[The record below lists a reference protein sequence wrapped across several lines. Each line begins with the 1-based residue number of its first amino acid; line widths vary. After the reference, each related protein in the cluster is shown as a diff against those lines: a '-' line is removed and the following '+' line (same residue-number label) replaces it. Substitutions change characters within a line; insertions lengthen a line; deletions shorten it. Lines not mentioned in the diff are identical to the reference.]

1 MELLRNSK
9 VGTKLNI
16 LINSKVGTKLNILIT
31 ISSIACI
38 VLSLIGFWGLE
49 RGKSTSSNMYE
60 DNLLPIEWIG
70 IVESNFY
77 HVNMNF
83 MEIMVSKDEKR
94 MNELIREMDGIRQ
107 ENDYLL
113 KQFEAKVIST
123 KEKELYNTFYE
134 TFNKLRTQMKKAQEL
149 GKSNNE
155 EAYAYY
161 LKEIEPNMQKSIKSI
176 RELILYNSNNAE
188 LLQKE
193 NNNSAQN
200 TMIMFVSISLLAIL
214 IIILIGYII
223 KLTIRKP
230 LVLLQNDMEK
240 VAAGD
245 LTTRTPYK
253 ANNELGHIVQSFNSM
268 LDNLQQLIAN
278 VKMTTQEVISTT
290 EGVLQDTNRASSI
303 SNEVVQTVLEVKTK
317 IEGQVT
323 SIQESSSS
331 MEEIT
336 TGVQTVA
343 ESSAVVAEVAV
354 TTTERINIG
363 SEVINHSILQMNSV
377 HDVVEETSKVINK
390 LVTRTQQID
399 TALAAITNIAEQTNL
414 LALNAAIEAARA
426 GENGKG
432 FAVVAAEVRDLAEQS
447 KESAKEVNHLI
458 KSIQQDTQDTVNVM
472 RKGQQKAVE
481 GKEAAHKANQTFLSI
496 MRDIDK
502 ITSQIQEV
510 SAATEEMSAGTE
522 EVNASLSL
530 VSETATDV
538 KKETLQTVKSI
549 QSQAVSIEQISI
561 QSNKMKEKVEELT
574 ELVSKFNITE

>member
-1 MELLRNSK
+1 LELLR
-9 VGTKLNI
+9 
-16 LINSKVGTKLNILIT
+16 NSKVGTKLNILIT

-107 ENDYLL
+107 ENDHLL

-134 TFNKLRTQMKKAQEL
+134 TFNELRTQMKKAQEL

-200 TMIMFVSISLLAIL
+200 TMIMFISISLLAIL

-458 KSIQQDTQDTVNVM
+458 KSIQKDTQDTVNVM
-472 RKGQQKAVE
+472 QKGQQKAVE
-481 GKEAAHKANQTFLSI
+481 GKEAAYKANQTFLSI

-538 KKETLQTVKSI
+538 KKETLQTVNSI

-574 ELVSKFNITE
+574 ELVSKFNITEQKG

>member
-1 MELLRNSK
+1 MENVKLELLRNSK

-16 LINSKVGTKLNILIT
+16 LIA

-38 VLSLIGFWGLE
+38 VLSLIGFLGLE

-83 MEIMVSKDEKR
+83 MEIMLSKDEKR
-94 MNELIREMDGIRQ
+94 MNELIREMDGIRK
-107 ENDYLL
+107 ENDHLL

-123 KEKELYNTFYE
+123 KEKELYNTFHE
-134 TFNKLRTQMKKAQEL
+134 TFNELRTQMRKAQEL

-447 KESAKEVNHLI
+447 KESANEVNHLI

-472 RKGQQKAVE
+472 QKGQQKAVE
-481 GKEAAHKANQTFLSI
+481 GKEAAYKANQTFLSI
-496 MRDIDK
+496 MKDIDK
-502 ITSQIQEV
+502 ITGQIQEV

>member
-1 MELLRNSK
+1 MELLR
-9 VGTKLNI
+9 
-16 LINSKVGTKLNILIT
+16 NSKVGTKLNILIT

-94 MNELIREMDGIRQ
+94 MDELIREMDGIRQ

-134 TFNKLRTQMKKAQEL
+134 TFNELRTQMKKAQEL

-200 TMIMFVSISLLAIL
+200 TMIMFISISLLAIL

-390 LVTRTQQID
+390 LVTRTQRID

>member
-1 MELLRNSK
+1 MELLR
-9 VGTKLNI
+9 
-16 LINSKVGTKLNILIT
+16 NSKVGTKLNILIT

-38 VLSLIGFWGLE
+38 VLSLIGLWGLE

-538 KKETLQTVKSI
+538 KKETLQTVNSI

-561 QSNKMKEKVEELT
+561 QSNKMKEKVEELRG
-574 ELVSKFNITE
+574 LVSKFNITE

>member
-1 MELLRNSK
+1 MGNMELELLR
-9 VGTKLNI
+9 
-16 LINSKVGTKLNILIT
+16 NSKVGTKLNILIT

-83 MEIMVSKDEKR
+83 MEIMLSKDEKR
-94 MNELIREMDGIRQ
+94 MNELIREMDGIRK
-107 ENDYLL
+107 ENDHLL

-123 KEKELYNTFYE
+123 KEKELYNTFHE
-134 TFNKLRTQMKKAQEL
+134 TFNELRTQMKKAQEL

-200 TMIMFVSISLLAIL
+200 TMIMFVSISILAIL
-214 IIILIGYII
+214 VIILIGYII
-223 KLTIRKP
+223 KITIRKP
-230 LVLLQNDMEK
+230 LALLQSNMEK

-363 SEVINHSILQMNSV
+363 SEVINYSILQMNSV

-458 KSIQQDTQDTVNVM
+458 KSIQKDTQDTVNVM
-472 RKGQQKAVE
+472 QKGQQKAVE
-481 GKEAAHKANQTFLSI
+481 GKEAAYKANQTFLSI

-502 ITSQIQEV
+502 ITGQIQEV

-538 KKETLQTVKSI
+538 KKETLQTVNSI

-574 ELVSKFNITE
+574 ELVSKFNITEQKG

>member
-1 MELLRNSK
+1 MELLR
-9 VGTKLNI
+9 
-16 LINSKVGTKLNILIT
+16 NSKVGTKLNILIT

-83 MEIMVSKDEKR
+83 MEIMLSKDEKR
-94 MNELIREMDGIRQ
+94 MNELIREMDGIRK
-107 ENDYLL
+107 ENDHLL
-113 KQFEAKVIST
+113 KQFEAKLIST
-123 KEKELYNTFYE
+123 KEKELYNTFHE
-134 TFNKLRTQMKKAQEL
+134 TFNELRTQMKKAQEL

-200 TMIMFVSISLLAIL
+200 TMIMFVSISILAIL
-214 IIILIGYII
+214 IIILIGYVI
-223 KLTIRKP
+223 KLTIRNP
-230 LVLLQNDMEK
+230 LALLQNDMEK

-458 KSIQQDTQDTVNVM
+458 KSIQKDTQDTVNVM
-472 RKGQQKAVE
+472 QKGQQKAVE
-481 GKEAAHKANQTFLSI
+481 GKEAAYKANQTFLSI

-502 ITSQIQEV
+502 ITGQIQEV

-538 KKETLQTVKSI
+538 KKETLQTVNSI
-549 QSQAVSIEQISI
+549 QSQAESIEQISI

-574 ELVSKFNITE
+574 ELVSKFNITEQKE

>member
-1 MELLRNSK
+1 MELLR
-9 VGTKLNI
+9 
-16 LINSKVGTKLNILIT
+16 NSKVGTKLNILIT

-49 RGKSTSSNMYE
+49 RGKNTSSNMYE

-83 MEIMVSKDEKR
+83 MEIMLSKDEKR
-94 MNELIREMDGIRQ
+94 MNELIREMDGIRK
-107 ENDYLL
+107 ENDHLL

-123 KEKELYNTFYE
+123 KEKEVYNTFHE
-134 TFNKLRTQMKKAQEL
+134 TFNELRTQMKKAQEL

-176 RELILYNSNNAE
+176 RELIIYNSNNAE
-188 LLQKE
+188 FLQKE
-193 NNNSAQN
+193 NNNGAQN
-200 TMIMFVSISLLAIL
+200 TMIMFVSISILAIL
-214 IIILIGYII
+214 IIIFIGYII

-230 LVLLQNDMEK
+230 LALLQNDMEK

-278 VKMTTQEVISTT
+278 VKMTTQEVISST
-290 EGVLQDTNRASSI
+290 EGVLQDTKRASNI
-303 SNEVVQTVLEVKTK
+303 STEVVQTVLEVKTK

-458 KSIQQDTQDTVNVM
+458 KSIQKDTQDTVNVM
-472 RKGQQKAVE
+472 QKGQQKAVE

-502 ITSQIQEV
+502 ITGQIQEV

-549 QSQAVSIEQISI
+549 QSQVVSIEQISI

-574 ELVSKFNITE
+574 ELVSKFNITEQKG

>member
-1 MELLRNSK
+1 MELLR
-9 VGTKLNI
+9 
-16 LINSKVGTKLNILIT
+16 NSKVGTKLNILIT

-107 ENDYLL
+107 ENDHLL

-134 TFNKLRTQMKKAQEL
+134 TFNELRTQMKKAQEL

-200 TMIMFVSISLLAIL
+200 TMIMFISISLLAIL

-303 SNEVVQTVLEVKTK
+303 SNEVVQTVLEVKIK

-458 KSIQQDTQDTVNVM
+458 KSIQKDTKDTVNVM
-472 RKGQQKAVE
+472 QKGQQKAVE
-481 GKEAAHKANQTFLSI
+481 GKEAAYKANQTFLSI

-538 KKETLQTVKSI
+538 KKETLQTVNSI

-574 ELVSKFNITE
+574 ELVSKFNITEQKG

>member
-1 MELLRNSK
+1 MELLR
-9 VGTKLNI
+9 
-16 LINSKVGTKLNILIT
+16 NSKVGTKLNILIT

-107 ENDYLL
+107 ENDHLL

-317 IEGQVT
+317 IEGQVS

-377 HDVVEETSKVINK
+377 HDVVKETSKVINK

-458 KSIQQDTQDTVNVM
+458 KSIQKDTQDTVNVM
-472 RKGQQKAVE
+472 QKGQQKAVE
-481 GKEAAHKANQTFLSI
+481 GKEAAYKANQTFLSI

-538 KKETLQTVKSI
+538 KKETLQTVNSI

-574 ELVSKFNITE
+574 ELVSKFNITEQKG

>member
-1 MELLRNSK
+1 MELLR
-9 VGTKLNI
+9 
-16 LINSKVGTKLNILIT
+16 NSKVGTKLNILIT

-447 KESAKEVNHLI
+447 KESAREVNHLI

-538 KKETLQTVKSI
+538 KKETLQTVNSI

-561 QSNKMKEKVEELT
+561 QSNKMKEKVEELRG
-574 ELVSKFNITE
+574 LVSKFNITE

>member
-1 MELLRNSK
+1 MELLR
-9 VGTKLNI
+9 
-16 LINSKVGTKLNILIT
+16 NSKVGTKLNILIT

-107 ENDYLL
+107 ENDHLL
-113 KQFEAKVIST
+113 KQFEAKVISS

-230 LVLLQNDMEK
+230 LALLQSDMEK

-317 IEGQVT
+317 IEGQVS

-458 KSIQQDTQDTVNVM
+458 KSIQKDTQDTVNVM
-472 RKGQQKAVE
+472 QKGQQKAVE
-481 GKEAAHKANQTFLSI
+481 GKEAAYKANQTFLSI

-538 KKETLQTVKSI
+538 KKETLQTVNSI

>member
-1 MELLRNSK
+1 MENVKLELLRNSK

-16 LINSKVGTKLNILIT
+16 LIA

-38 VLSLIGFWGLE
+38 VLSLIGFLGLE

-83 MEIMVSKDEKR
+83 MEIMLSKDEKR
-94 MNELIREMDGIRQ
+94 MNELIREMDGIRK
-107 ENDYLL
+107 ENDHLL

-123 KEKELYNTFYE
+123 KEKELYNTFHE
-134 TFNKLRTQMKKAQEL
+134 TFNELRTQMRKAQEL

-161 LKEIEPNMQKSIKSI
+161 LKEIEPNMQKSIQSI
-176 RELILYNSNNAE
+176 RELISYNSNDAE

-193 NNNSAQN
+193 NNNGAQN
-200 TMIMFVSISLLAIL
+200 TMIMFVSISILAIL
-214 IIILIGYII
+214 IILFIGYII

-230 LVLLQNDMEK
+230 LALLQNDMEK

-290 EGVLQDTNRASSI
+290 EGVLQDTNRASII

-354 TTTERINIG
+354 TTTEQINIG

-432 FAVVAAEVRDLAEQS
+432 FAVVAAEVRALAEQS
-447 KESAKEVNHLI
+447 KESANEVNHLI

-472 RKGQQKAVE
+472 QKGQQKAVE
-481 GKEAAHKANQTFLSI
+481 GKEAAYKANQTFLSI
-496 MRDIDK
+496 MKDIDK
-502 ITSQIQEV
+502 ITGQIQEV

>member
-1 MELLRNSK
+1 
-9 VGTKLNI
+9 GTKLNI
-16 LINSKVGTKLNILIT
+16 LILISC
-31 ISSIACI
+31 ISCI
-38 VLSLIGFWGLE
+38 VLSLIGGWGLE
-49 RGKSTSSNMYE
+49 RGKSASSNMYE
-60 DNLLPIEWIG
+60 DDLKSIEWIG
-70 IVESNFY
+70 TIESNFY

-83 MEIMVSKDEKR
+83 MEIMLSKDEKR
-94 MNELIREMDGIRQ
+94 MNDLIKEMDGMRK
-107 ENDYLL
+107 ENDQLL
-113 KQFEAKVIST
+113 KQYEAKIISN
-123 KEKELYNTFYE
+123 KEKELYNKFHE
-134 TFNKLRTQMKKAQEL
+134 AFNELRTQIKKAQEL

-161 LKEIEPNMQKSIKSI
+161 LKEIEPNMQKTIQSI
-176 RELILYNSNNAE
+176 RELIIYNSNNAE

-200 TMIMFVSISLLAIL
+200 TMIMFVSISILAIL
-214 IIILIGYII
+214 IIILIGYVI

-230 LVLLQNDMEK
+230 LALLQNDMEK

-278 VKMTTQEVISTT
+278 VKMTTQEVIFTT

-458 KSIQQDTQDTVNVM
+458 KSIQKDTQDTVNVM
-472 RKGQQKAVE
+472 QKGQQKAVE
-481 GKEAAHKANQTFLSI
+481 GKEAAYKANQTFLSI
-496 MRDIDK
+496 MTDIDK
-502 ITSQIQEV
+502 ITGQIQEV

-538 KKETLQTVKSI
+538 KKETLQTVNSI

-574 ELVSKFNITE
+574 ELVSKFNITEQKE

>member
-1 MELLRNSK
+1 MELLR
-9 VGTKLNI
+9 
-16 LINSKVGTKLNILIT
+16 NSKVGTKLNILIT

-83 MEIMVSKDEKR
+83 MEIMLSKDEKR
-94 MNELIREMDGIRQ
+94 MNELIREMDGIRK
-107 ENDYLL
+107 ENDHLL

-123 KEKELYNTFYE
+123 KEKELYNTFHE
-134 TFNKLRTQMKKAQEL
+134 TFNELRTQMKKAQEL

-176 RELILYNSNNAE
+176 RELIIYNSNDAE

-193 NNNSAQN
+193 NNNDAQI
-200 TMIMFVSISLLAIL
+200 TMIMFVSISILAIL
-214 IIILIGYII
+214 IIMLIGYII

-230 LVLLQNDMEK
+230 LALLQDDMEK

-399 TALAAITNIAEQTNL
+399 TALTAITNIAEQTNL

-458 KSIQQDTQDTVNVM
+458 KSIQKDTQDTVNVM
-472 RKGQQKAVE
+472 QKGQQKAVE

-502 ITSQIQEV
+502 ITGQIQEV

-538 KKETLQTVKSI
+538 KKETLQTVNSI

-574 ELVSKFNITE
+574 ELVSKFNITEQKG

>member
-1 MELLRNSK
+1 MELLR
-9 VGTKLNI
+9 
-16 LINSKVGTKLNILIT
+16 NSKVGTKLNILIT

-94 MNELIREMDGIRQ
+94 MNELITEMDGIRQ

-290 EGVLQDTNRASSI
+290 ESVLQDTNRASSI

-390 LVTRTQQID
+390 LVTHTQQID

>member
-1 MELLRNSK
+1 
-9 VGTKLNI
+9 
-16 LINSKVGTKLNILIT
+16 
-31 ISSIACI
+31 
-38 VLSLIGFWGLE
+38 
-49 RGKSTSSNMYE
+49 
-60 DNLLPIEWIG
+60 
-70 IVESNFY
+70 
-77 HVNMNF
+77 
-83 MEIMVSKDEKR
+83 

-107 ENDYLL
+107 ENDHLL
-113 KQFEAKVIST
+113 KQFEAKVIFT

-134 TFNKLRTQMKKAQEL
+134 TFNELRTQMKKAQEL

-200 TMIMFVSISLLAIL
+200 TMIMFISISLLAIL

-458 KSIQQDTQDTVNVM
+458 KSIQKDTQDTVNVM
-472 RKGQQKAVE
+472 QKGQQKAVE
-481 GKEAAHKANQTFLSI
+481 GKEAAYKANQTFLSI

-538 KKETLQTVKSI
+538 KKETLQTVNSI

-574 ELVSKFNITE
+574 ELVSKFNITEQKG

>member
-1 MELLRNSK
+1 MELLR
-9 VGTKLNI
+9 
-16 LINSKVGTKLNILIT
+16 NSKVGTKLNILIT

-38 VLSLIGFWGLE
+38 VLSLIGLWGLE

>member
-1 MELLRNSK
+1 MELLR
-9 VGTKLNI
+9 
-16 LINSKVGTKLNILIT
+16 NSKVGTKLNILIT

-83 MEIMVSKDEKR
+83 MEIMLSKDEKR
-94 MNELIREMDGIRQ
+94 MNELIREMDGIRK

-113 KQFEAKVIST
+113 KQFEAKLIST
-123 KEKELYNTFYE
+123 KEKELYNTFHE
-134 TFNKLRTQMKKAQEL
+134 TFNELRTQMKKAQEL

-200 TMIMFVSISLLAIL
+200 TMIMFVSISILAIL
-214 IIILIGYII
+214 IIILIGYVI

-230 LVLLQNDMEK
+230 LALLQNDMEK

-458 KSIQQDTQDTVNVM
+458 KSIQKDTQDTVNVM
-472 RKGQQKAVE
+472 QKGQQKAVE
-481 GKEAAHKANQTFLSI
+481 GKEAAYKANQTFLSI

-502 ITSQIQEV
+502 ITGQIQEV

-538 KKETLQTVKSI
+538 KKETLQTVNSI
-549 QSQAVSIEQISI
+549 QSQAESIEQISI

-574 ELVSKFNITE
+574 ELVSKFNITEQKE

>member
-9 VGTKLNI
+9 I
-16 LINSKVGTKLNILIT
+16 GTKLNILIT

-83 MEIMVSKDEKR
+83 MEIILSKDEKR
-94 MNELIREMDGIRQ
+94 MNELIREMDGIRK
-107 ENDYLL
+107 ENDHLL
-113 KQFEAKVIST
+113 KQFEAKLIST
-123 KEKELYNTFYE
+123 KEKELYNTFHE
-134 TFNKLRTQMKKAQEL
+134 TFNELRTQMKKAQEL

-200 TMIMFVSISLLAIL
+200 TMIMFVSISILAIL
-214 IIILIGYII
+214 IIILIGYVI

-230 LVLLQNDMEK
+230 LALLQNDMEK

-245 LTTRTPYK
+245 LTIRTPYK

-278 VKMTTQEVISTT
+278 VKMTTQEVIFTT
-290 EGVLQDTNRASSI
+290 ESVLQDTNRASSI

-390 LVTRTQQID
+390 FVTRTQQID

-458 KSIQQDTQDTVNVM
+458 KSIQKDTQDTVNVM
-472 RKGQQKAVE
+472 QKGQQKAVE
-481 GKEAAHKANQTFLSI
+481 GKEAAYKANQTFLSI

-502 ITSQIQEV
+502 ITGQIQEV

-538 KKETLQTVKSI
+538 KKETLQTVNSI

-574 ELVSKFNITE
+574 ELVSKFNITEQKE

>member
-1 MELLRNSK
+1 MELLR
-9 VGTKLNI
+9 
-16 LINSKVGTKLNILIT
+16 NSKVGTKLNILIT

-447 KESAKEVNHLI
+447 KEYAKEVNHLI

>member
-1 MELLRNSK
+1 MELLR
-9 VGTKLNI
+9 
-16 LINSKVGTKLNILIT
+16 NSKVGTKLNILIT

-60 DNLLPIEWIG
+60 DNLLPIEWID

-107 ENDYLL
+107 ENDHLL

-134 TFNKLRTQMKKAQEL
+134 TFNELRTQMKKAQEL

-200 TMIMFVSISLLAIL
+200 TMIMFISISLLAIL

-323 SIQESSSS
+323 SIHESSSS

-458 KSIQQDTQDTVNVM
+458 KSIQKDTQDTVNVM
-472 RKGQQKAVE
+472 QKGQQKAVE
-481 GKEAAHKANQTFLSI
+481 GKEAAYKANQTFLSI

-538 KKETLQTVKSI
+538 KKETLQTVNSI

-574 ELVSKFNITE
+574 ELVSKFNITEQKG

>member
-1 MELLRNSK
+1 MENVKLELLRNSK

-16 LINSKVGTKLNILIT
+16 LIA

-38 VLSLIGFWGLE
+38 VLSLIGFLGLE

-83 MEIMVSKDEKR
+83 MEIMLSKDEKR
-94 MNELIREMDGIRQ
+94 MNELIREMDGIRK
-107 ENDYLL
+107 ENDHLL

-123 KEKELYNTFYE
+123 KEKELYNTFHE
-134 TFNKLRTQMKKAQEL
+134 TFNELRTQMRKAQEL

-161 LKEIEPNMQKSIKSI
+161 LKEIEPNMQKSIQSI
-176 RELILYNSNNAE
+176 RELISYNSNDAQ

-193 NNNSAQN
+193 NNNGAQN
-200 TMIMFVSISLLAIL
+200 TMIMFVSISILAIL
-214 IIILIGYII
+214 IILFIGYII

-230 LVLLQNDMEK
+230 LALLQNDMEK

-290 EGVLQDTNRASSI
+290 EGVLQDTNRASII

-336 TGVQTVA
+336 TGLQTVA

-354 TTTERINIG
+354 TTTEQINIG

-447 KESAKEVNHLI
+447 KESANEVNHLI

-472 RKGQQKAVE
+472 QKGQQKAVE
-481 GKEAAHKANQTFLSI
+481 GKEAAYKANQTFLSI
-496 MRDIDK
+496 MKDIDK
-502 ITSQIQEV
+502 ITGQIQEV

>member
-1 MELLRNSK
+1 MELLR
-9 VGTKLNI
+9 
-16 LINSKVGTKLNILIT
+16 NSKVGTKLNILIT

-94 MNELIREMDGIRQ
+94 MDELIREMDGIRQ

>member
-1 MELLRNSK
+1 MELLR
-9 VGTKLNI
+9 
-16 LINSKVGTKLNILIT
+16 NSKVGTKLNILIT

-223 KLTIRKP
+223 KLIIRKP

-245 LTTRTPYK
+245 LTKRTPYK

-538 KKETLQTVKSI
+538 KKETLQTVNSI

-561 QSNKMKEKVEELT
+561 QSNKMKEKVEELRG
-574 ELVSKFNITE
+574 LVSKFNITE

>member
-1 MELLRNSK
+1 MELLR
-9 VGTKLNI
+9 
-16 LINSKVGTKLNILIT
+16 NSKVGTKLNILIT

-83 MEIMVSKDEKR
+83 MEIMLSKDEKR
-94 MNELIREMDGIRQ
+94 MNELIREMDGIRK
-107 ENDYLL
+107 ENDHLL

-123 KEKELYNTFYE
+123 KEKELYNTFHE
-134 TFNKLRTQMKKAQEL
+134 TFNELRTQMKKAQEL

-200 TMIMFVSISLLAIL
+200 TMIMFVSISILAIL

-223 KLTIRKP
+223 KITIRKP
-230 LVLLQNDMEK
+230 LALLQSDMEK

-390 LVTRTQQID
+390 LVTRTQKID

-432 FAVVAAEVRDLAEQS
+432 FAVVATEVRDLAEQS

-458 KSIQQDTQDTVNVM
+458 KSIQKDTQDTVNVM
-472 RKGQQKAVE
+472 QKGQQKAVE
-481 GKEAAHKANQTFLSI
+481 GKEAAYKANQTFLSI

-502 ITSQIQEV
+502 ITGQIQEV

-538 KKETLQTVKSI
+538 KKGTLQTVNSI

-574 ELVSKFNITE
+574 ELVSKFNITEQKR

>member
-1 MELLRNSK
+1 MELLR
-9 VGTKLNI
+9 
-16 LINSKVGTKLNILIT
+16 NSKVGTKLNILIT

-481 GKEAAHKANQTFLSI
+481 GKEAAHKANRTFLSI

>member
-1 MELLRNSK
+1 MELLR
-9 VGTKLNI
+9 
-16 LINSKVGTKLNILIT
+16 NSKVGTKLNILIT

-107 ENDYLL
+107 ENDHLL

-317 IEGQVT
+317 IEGQVS

-458 KSIQQDTQDTVNVM
+458 KSIQKDTQDTVNVM
-472 RKGQQKAVE
+472 QKGQQKAVE
-481 GKEAAHKANQTFLSI
+481 GKEAAYKANQTFLSI

-538 KKETLQTVKSI
+538 KKETLQTVNSI

-561 QSNKMKEKVEELT
+561 QSNKMKEKVEELK

>member
-1 MELLRNSK
+1 MELLR
-9 VGTKLNI
+9 
-16 LINSKVGTKLNILIT
+16 NSKVGTKLNILIT

-200 TMIMFVSISLLAIL
+200 KMIMFVSISLLAIL

-538 KKETLQTVKSI
+538 KKETLQTVNSI

-561 QSNKMKEKVEELT
+561 QSNKMKEKVEELRG
-574 ELVSKFNITE
+574 LVSKFNITE